1 VRNLLIAIG
10 VLDAVWVVVI
20 AAPGVFG
27 RGIAGLR
34 LLTEL
39 TQ

>member
-10 VLDAVWVVVI
+10 VLIAVWVVVI
-20 AAPGVFG
+20 AALWVFG
-27 RGIAGLR
+27 RGIVGPR

-39 TQ
+39 TP